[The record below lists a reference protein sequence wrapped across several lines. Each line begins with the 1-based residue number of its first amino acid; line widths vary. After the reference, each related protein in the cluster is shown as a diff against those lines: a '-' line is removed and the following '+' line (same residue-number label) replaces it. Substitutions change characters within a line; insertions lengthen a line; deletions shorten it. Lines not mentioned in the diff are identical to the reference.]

1 MIFMGALNSYSDAL
15 LRLPVTSNMKPDPP
29 QSTPESSISNVV
41 EIMISEDTGAVVIV
55 EESRSVG
62 IITEKDILRR
72 VVKTARDFEETL
84 AKDVMTKPVITIEA
98 ERPISDA
105 LEMLREN
112 NIRRLVITEAGA
124 LVGLTTERRLLEVVN
139 EQYRMNSLSRLTR
152 VMPDKSARLKVAYI
166 STFPPR
172 ECGIATYTNDLVDAI
187 SRLYVTQSPTIVTIN
202 DRGGYYNY
210 PSLVGFQI
218 DREEVD
224 SYIEAAEYINR
235 SDIDIVNLQHEYGL
249 FGGIW
254 GEHIL
259 AFLEKVEK
267 PVVTTLHTVLPE
279 PVPDAHRVLE
289 GILQFSEYVTVMAR
303 VGIGIIEELYLTFGD
318 KVQYIPHGCVNVP
331 FISSV
336 PVKKSLGL
344 EDRVVLSTFGLISRG
359 KGIEYAIR
367 AMPPIAK
374 EEPRVLYLVIGETHP
389 EVRKHEGESYRQ
401 SLLDLVEDLG
411 IDGNVRFVNRFLE
424 KRELISFL
432 QATDIYILPYPNK
445 DQISSGTLL
454 YALSTGKAIVSTP
467 FLHAEEVMS
476 EGAAMRCE
484 FRDPESITESVINLL
499 RFGDVHDKIER
510 RAYQYSREMIWPN
523 VGMRYVNLFHKT
535 LGL

>member
-1 MIFMGALNSYSDAL
+1 MDALNSYTDAL
-15 LRLPVTSNMKPDPP
+15 LRLPVTSNMKSDPP
-29 QSTPESSISNVV
+29 QATPESTISTIV
-41 EIMISEDTGAVVIV
+41 EIMMNEDIGAVVIV
-55 EESRSVG
+55 EDSRPVG
-62 IITEKDILRR
+62 ILTEKDILRR
-72 VVKTARDFEETL
+72 VVKAGRGFKETL
-84 AKDVMTKPVITIEA
+84 AQDVMTKPVIIIEA

-112 NIRRLVITEAGA
+112 NIRRLAITERGA
-124 LVGLTTERRLLEVVN
+124 LIGLTTERRLLEIVN
-139 EQYRMNSLSRLTR
+139 EQYQMNSLSRLTR
-152 VMPDKSARLKVAYI
+152 VPPDESDRLKVAYI

-172 ECGIATYTNDLVDAI
+172 ECGIATYTSDLVEAI
-187 SRLYVTQSPTIVTIN
+187 SQLYVTQSPTIIAIN

-210 PSLVGFQI
+210 PPQVGFQI
-218 DREEVD
+218 DREDVD
-224 SYIEAAEYINR
+224 TYIEAAEYVNR

-249 FGGIW
+249 FGGVW

-259 AFLEKVEK
+259 AFLERVEK

-279 PVPDAHRVLE
+279 PTPNAHRVLE
-289 GILQFSEYVTVMAR
+289 GVLRFSEHVTVMAR
-303 VGIGIIEELYLTFGD
+303 VGMRILEQVYLTFGD
-318 KVQYIPHGCVNVP
+318 KTQYIPHGCPNVP

-336 PVKKSLGL
+336 PVKKGLGL

-367 AMPPIAK
+367 ALPPIVKA
-374 EEPRVLYLVIGETHP
+374 EPEVLYLVIGETHP

-401 SLLDLVEDLG
+401 SLMDLVGDLG
-411 IDGNVRFVNRFLE
+411 IERNVRFVNRFLE
-424 KRELISFL
+424 KSELISYL
-432 QATDIYILPYPNK
+432 QATDVYILPYPNE

-484 FRDPESITESVINLL
+484 FRVPESIADSVINLL
-499 RFGDVHDKIER
+499 QFGDVHDKLER

-523 VGMRYVNLFHKT
+523 VGMRYVNLFYKT
-535 LGL
+535 LDL

>member
-1 MIFMGALNSYSDAL
+1 MGALNSYSDAL
-15 LRLPVTSNMKPDPP
+15 HRLPVTSNMKPDPP

-41 EIMISEDTGAVVIV
+41 EIMLMEDIGAVVIV
-55 EESRSVG
+55 EESRPVG
-62 IITEKDILRR
+62 IITEKDILLK

-84 AKDVMTKPVITIEA
+84 VKDIMTKPVITIEA
-98 ERPISDA
+98 ERSISDA

-112 NIRRLVITEAGA
+112 NIRRLVITKAEA
-124 LVGLTTERRLLEVVN
+124 LIGLTTERRLLEIVN
-139 EQYRMNSLSRLTR
+139 EQYRMNRLRGPTR
-152 VMPDKSARLKVAYI
+152 VLPDESDSLKVAYV

-187 SRLYVTQSPTIVTIN
+187 SRLYITQSPTIIAIN
-202 DRGGYYNY
+202 DKGGYYNY

-224 SYIEAAEYINR
+224 SYVEAAEYVNR

-249 FGGIW
+249 FGGVW

-259 AFLEKVEK
+259 AFLERVEK

-279 PVPDAHRVLE
+279 PVADAHRVLE
-289 GILQFSEYVTVMAR
+289 GIIRFSEHVIVMAR
-303 VGIGIIEELYLTFGD
+303 VGIGIIEQLYLAFGD
-318 KVQYIPHGCVNVP
+318 QTQYIPHGCPNVP

-336 PVKKSLGL
+336 PVKKELGL

-367 AMPPIAK
+367 AMPPIVK
-374 EEPRVLYLVIGETHP
+374 VEPRTLYLVIGETHP

-401 SLLDLVEDLG
+401 SLLDLVGDLG
-411 IDGNVRFVNRFLE
+411 IEGNVRFVNRFLE
-424 KRELISFL
+424 KSELISFL
-432 QATDIYILPYPNK
+432 QATDVYILPYPNK
-445 DQISSGTLL
+445 AQISSGTLL

-467 FLHAEEVMS
+467 FLHAEEVMF

-484 FRDPESITESVINLL
+484 FRDPESIADSVINLL
-499 RFGDVHDKIER
+499 QFSDVHDKIER

-523 VGMRYVNLFHKT
+523 VGMRYVNLFYKT

>member
-1 MIFMGALNSYSDAL
+1 MGALNLYSDAL
-15 LRLPVTSNMKPDPP
+15 LRIPVTSNMKPDPP
-29 QSTPESSISNVV
+29 QSTLESSISKVV
-41 EIMISEDTGAVVIV
+41 EIMMREDIGAVVIV
-55 EESRSVG
+55 EEGRPVG
-62 IITEKDILRR
+62 IITEKDVLMR

-84 AKDVMTKPVITIEA
+84 ARDVMTEPVITLDA

-112 NIRRLVITEAGA
+112 NIRRLVVTDAEALIGI
-124 LVGLTTERRLLEVVN
+124 TTERRLLEVVN
-139 EQYRMNSLSRLTR
+139 EQYRVNSLGRLTH
-152 VMPDKSARLKVAYI
+152 VPSDESDRLKVAYI

-172 ECGIATYTNDLVDAI
+172 ECGIATYTSDLVEAI
-187 SRLYVTQSPTIVTIN
+187 SHLYVTQSPTIIAIN
-202 DRGGYYNY
+202 DKGGYYNY
-210 PSLVGFQI
+210 PPQVGFQI
-218 DREEVD
+218 DREDVD
-224 SYIEAAEYINR
+224 SYVEAAEYVNR
-235 SDIDIVNLQHEYGL
+235 SDIDIVSLQHEYGL

-259 AFLEKVEK
+259 AFLEGVEK

-289 GILQFSEYVTVMAR
+289 RVLRFSEHVTVMAK
-303 VGIGIIEELYLTFGD
+303 VGIGILEQVYLTFGD
-318 KVQYIPHGCVNVP
+318 KAQYIPHGCPNVP
-331 FISSV
+331 FISNI
-336 PVKKSLGL
+336 PVKKGLGL
-344 EDRVVLSTFGLISRG
+344 EDRIVLSTFGLISRG

-367 AMPPIAK
+367 ALPQIVKA
-374 EEPRVLYLVIGETHP
+374 EPRVLYLVIGETHP

-401 SLLDLVEDLG
+401 SLLDLVGDLG
-411 IDGNVRFVNRFLE
+411 MERNVRFVNRFLE
-424 KRELISFL
+424 KSELISYL
-432 QATDIYILPYPNK
+432 QATDVYILPYPNE

-484 FRDPESITESVINLL
+484 FRAPESIADSVINLL
-499 RFGDVHDKIER
+499 QFGNVHDKLER

-523 VGMRYVNLFHKT
+523 VGMRHINLFYKT
-535 LGL
+535 LDL

>member
-15 LRLPVTSNMKPDPP
+15 RRLPVASNMKPDPP
-29 QSTPESSISNVV
+29 QSTPESSISNVI
-41 EIMISEDTGAVVIV
+41 EIMMREDIGAVVIV
-55 EESRSVG
+55 EESRPIG
-62 IITEKDILRR
+62 IITEKDILLR
-72 VVKTARDFEETL
+72 VVKAARDFEETL
-84 AKDVMTKPVITIEA
+84 AKDVMTKPVFTIEA
-98 ERPISDA
+98 EQPISDA

-112 NIRRLVITEAGA
+112 NIRRLAITETGA

-139 EQYRMNSLSRLTR
+139 DQYRMNSLSRLTR
-152 VMPDKSARLKVAYI
+152 VLPDESARLKVAYI

-187 SRLYVTQSPTIVTIN
+187 SRLYITQSPTIVAIN
-202 DRGGYYNY
+202 ERGGYYNY

-218 DREEVD
+218 DREEID

-249 FGGIW
+249 FGGAW

-259 AFLEKVEK
+259 TFLERVEK

-289 GILQFSEYVTVMAR
+289 GILRLSEHVTVMAR
-303 VGIGIIEELYLTFGD
+303 VGIKILEEVYFTFGD
-318 KVQYIPHGCVNVP
+318 KAQYIPHGCPNVP
-331 FISSV
+331 YVSSV
-336 PVKKSLGL
+336 PVKKGLGL

-367 AMPPIAK
+367 ALPPIVKA
-374 EEPRVLYLVIGETHP
+374 EPRVLYLVIGETHP

-424 KRELISFL
+424 KSELTSFL
-432 QATDIYILPYPNK
+432 QATDVYILPYPNK

-467 FLHAEEVMS
+467 FLHAEEVIS

-484 FRDPESITESVINLL
+484 FKDPESISDTVIHLL
-499 RFGDVHDKIER
+499 QFGDVHDKIER

-523 VGMRYVNLFHKT
+523 VGMRYVNLFYKT
-535 LGL
+535 LGI